1 MKKYPKHTKL
11 SYSKKIKSSKNELE
25 GDELWHAF
33 SSKITPLMHRNQHAG
48 TSAIE
53 YPSIQKSTATLS
65 RAVRALPKAYPQKTG
80 NPLSDFSHGAA
91 AWLNRQSA
99 RKMRRGKIMIEGR
112 LDLHGMIQTEAYRH
126 LLDFL
131 ERAYFSGKKT
141 IVIIT
146 GKGTTRSGEIGIL
159 RQAVPRWLNEQPI
172 KGWIRGFVYASPS
185 DGGVGALYILLRRR
199 R

>member
-25 GDELWHAF
+25 DDELWLAF
-33 SSKITPLMHRNQHAG
+33 SSKITPLMHRNQHADIS
-48 TSAIE
+48 TIE
-53 YPSIQKSTATLS
+53 YPSIQKSPATLRRVIKAS
-65 RAVRALPKAYPQKTG
+65 PKAYPKKAC
-80 NPLSDFSHGAA
+80 NPLPDFSHGAA

-99 RKMRRGKIMIEGR
+99 RKIRRGKIVIEGR

-131 ERAYFSGKKT
+131 ERAYFSGKRT
-141 IVIIT
+141 VLIIT
-146 GKGTTRSGEIGIL
+146 GKGTTRNGEIGIL
-159 RQAVPRWLNEQPI
+159 RQSAPRWLNEQPI
-172 KGWIRGFVYASPS
+172 KSWIRDFNYATPS
-185 DGGVGALYILLRRR
+185 DGGEGALYIFLRRR

>member
-1 MKKYPKHTKL
+1 MKKYPKHTE
-11 SYSKKIKSSKNELE
+11 SSDSKKTKSSKNELE

-33 SSKITPLMHRNQHAG
+33 SSKITPLMHRNKYVDV
-48 TSAIE
+48 SEVE
-53 YPSIQKSTATLS
+53 YPLIQNSPATLKH
-65 RAVRALPKAYPQKTG
+65 AVRALPRAYQQKAST
-80 NPLSDFSHGAA
+80 PLPDFSHGAA

-99 RKMRRGKIMIEGR
+99 RKMRRGKVMIEGR

-131 ERAYFSGKKT
+131 ERAYFSGKRT
-141 IVIIT
+141 VLIIT
-146 GKGTTRSGEIGIL
+146 GKGTTRNGEIGIL

-172 KGWIRGFVYASPS
+172 KGWIRGFDYATPS
-185 DGGVGALYILLRRR
+185 DGGEGALYILLRRR

>member
-1 MKKYPKHTKL
+1 MKKYPKVTKF
-11 SYSKKIKSSKNELE
+11 SHSKKTKSSKNELE

-33 SSKITPLMHRNQHAG
+33 SSKITPLMHRNQHADR
-48 TSAIE
+48 SAIE

-99 RKMRRGKIMIEGR
+99 RKMRRGKIVIEGR

-131 ERAYFSGKKT
+131 ERAYFS
-141 IVIIT
+141 
-146 GKGTTRSGEIGIL
+146 
-159 RQAVPRWLNEQPI
+159 
-172 KGWIRGFVYASPS
+172 
-185 DGGVGALYILLRRR
+185 
-199 R
+199 

>member
-1 MKKYPKHTKL
+1 MKKYPKHTGF
-11 SYSKKIKSSKNELE
+11 SHSKKTKSSKNELE

-33 SSKITPLMHRNQHAG
+33 SSKITPLMHRNQHADI
-48 TSAIE
+48 SAIE
-53 YPSIQKSTATLS
+53 YPSIQKSPATLS

-99 RKMRRGKIMIEGR
+99 RKMRRGKVVIEGR

-126 LLDFL
+126 LLGFL
-131 ERAYFSGKKT
+131 ERAYFSGKRT
-141 IVIIT
+141 VLIIT
-146 GKGTTRSGEIGIL
+146 GKGSTRNGEIGIL

-172 KGWIRGFVYASPS
+172 KGWIRGFDQATPS
-185 DGGVGALYILLRRR
+185 DGGDGALYILLRRR